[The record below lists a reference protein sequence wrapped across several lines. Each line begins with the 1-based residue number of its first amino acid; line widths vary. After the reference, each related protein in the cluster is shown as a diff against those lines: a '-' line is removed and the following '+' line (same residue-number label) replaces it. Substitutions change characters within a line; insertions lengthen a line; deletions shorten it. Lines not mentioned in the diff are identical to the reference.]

1 MLEFKFLSVVL
12 ALMFSD
18 PIAETQNKIVEI
30 NSSSTP
36 AIQPIPDFQNETVA
50 FYDAAGSRNPFH
62 GKSLHREM
70 SMFKPVKVYVDLNRS
85 KQELERFSM
94 RQLVMTG
101 VLKKA
106 KSYDAMIRT
115 PEGKIIVAGIGEYI
129 GENHGRIKKINPE
142 GIDVAE
148 AVDDG
153 KGGYI
158 ERMRHLA
165 LMENHKVDGI

>member
-12 ALMFSD
+12 ALIFSD
-18 PIAETQNKIVEI
+18 PLAETQTRIEEI
-30 NSSSTP
+30 NRTSTP
-36 AIQPIPDFQNETVA
+36 VIQPIPSYKSTTAA
-50 FYDAAGSRNPFH
+50 FYDAAGSRNPFY
-62 GKSLHREM
+62 GKSLYREM

-94 RQLVMTG
+94 GQLVMIG
-101 VLKKA
+101 VLKKT

-115 PEGKIIVAGIGEYI
+115 PEGKVVVAGIGEYI